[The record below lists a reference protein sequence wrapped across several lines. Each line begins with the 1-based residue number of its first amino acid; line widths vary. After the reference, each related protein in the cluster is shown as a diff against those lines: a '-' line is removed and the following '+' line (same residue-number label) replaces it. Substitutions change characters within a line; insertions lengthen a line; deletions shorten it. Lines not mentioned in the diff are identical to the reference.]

1 MFVMFWSSLWR
12 LFLQFVLNFHQL
24 MVHCKDQTM
33 LLIFLEGMVFLNLTG
48 SRELCL
54 LRILKAY
61 WETAMQLYN
70 SYCLTLK
77 QLRESAQDSV
87 SDFIKAEFMKR
98 PQSTG
103 GLTSG
108 GFRLAVVWALRGKKK
123 KKRKVGFLYQKQ
135 HFCMM
140 LHWILQLTLYK
151 FSTHS
156 WIQILKCSP

>member
-12 LFLQFVLNFHQL
+12 LFLQFILNFHQL

-33 LLIFLEGMVFLNLTG
+33 LLIFLEGMVFLKLTG

-61 WETAMQLYN
+61 WETAMKLYN
-70 SYCLTLK
+70 SYCLTLQ
-77 QLRESAQDSV
+77 QLRENAQDSV

-98 PQSTG
+98 PQN
-103 GLTSG
+103 TSEWWFQIG
-108 GFRLAVVWALRGKKK
+108 SGMGAEGKKN
-123 KKRKVGFLYQKQ
+123 KRKVGFLCQKQ

-140 LHWILQLTLYK
+140 LRWILQLTLYK

-156 WIQILKCSP
+156 WIQILKGSP